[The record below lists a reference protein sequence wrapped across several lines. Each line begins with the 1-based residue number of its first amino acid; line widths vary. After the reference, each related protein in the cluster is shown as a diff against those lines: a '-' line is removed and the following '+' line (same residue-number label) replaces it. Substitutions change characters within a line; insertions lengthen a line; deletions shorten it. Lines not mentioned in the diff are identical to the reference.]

1 MVDIL
6 FLGLCRVLN
15 DMLVITHSGRYP
27 KCIGE
32 QVQLLMSKQMKNALE
47 NMTGKNSN
55 TCLMSKFLISSEE
68 VFLFSALTLIVKL

>member
-47 NMTGKNSN
+47 NMTGKNS
-55 TCLMSKFLISSEE
+55 KRPVVKISHFIRRS
-68 VFLFSALTLIVKL
+68 FLFIALTLFVKL